1 MTTPKAPPADPLLS
15 CGVESETCECCD
27 GKGWYPWRVKGGKY
41 GWYPWYEQHCKA
53 CNGTGRIAKRQPQAV
68 NDGTTTPPR
77 SDVPVG

>member
-1 MTTPKAPPADPLLS
+1 MSDPKLTTAGEAQPLMAVPSTELLS

-53 CNGTGRIAKRQPQAV
+53 CNGTGRVAKRQPQD
-68 NDGTTTPPR
+68 NMK
-77 SDVPVG
+77 